1 MTCFDYEQNRARAEG
16 FVKMIAAAGEDWPDG
31 WVKGQGFVRDRV
43 DADPMVAPPMV
54 TELDPQRS
62 ASDPA
67 ALCSRHTLGL
77 TPKCWWNHRENA
89 LDAANPSRYVISDM
103 E

>member
-31 WVKGQGFVRDRV
+31 WWRVR
-43 DADPMVAPPMV
+43 ASSGIVAPPMV